1 MDANGT
7 FREIFTITTATVFG
21 VPKVTMIGLIAF
33 AANMEGCL
41 RGLGMIILFDFTF
54 AVSVA

>member
-7 FREIFTITTATVFG
+7 FREIVTISTATVFG

-33 AANMEGCL
+33 AANMEG
-41 RGLGMIILFDFTF
+41 GLGRIMILFNFTF
-54 AVSVA
+54 AVPIA